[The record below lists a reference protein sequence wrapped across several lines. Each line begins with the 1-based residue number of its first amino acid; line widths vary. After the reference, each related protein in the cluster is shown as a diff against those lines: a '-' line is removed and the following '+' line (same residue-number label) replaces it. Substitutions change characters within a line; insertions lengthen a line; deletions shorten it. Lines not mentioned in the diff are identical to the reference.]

1 MLCLYRFPLQHN
13 VLHPYKEL
21 MLPKGLP
28 YCKKKPHSALF
39 PQKGEVDDFATTKG
53 IF

>member
-13 VLHPYKEL
+13 VLHPYKEP

-28 YCKKKPHSALF
+28 YCKKKTTFRTVST
-39 PQKGEVDDFATTKG
+39 KGEVDDFATTKG